1 MMKERLIAKNTLPS
15 KAFIQILQRN
25 QKLYRD
31 KEKLRELSTTKPG
44 LQQMLKELLQMEKT
58 TTRKKKITNEKAH
71 W

>member
-44 LQQMLKELLQMEKT
+44 LQQMLKELL
-58 TTRKKKITNEKAH
+58 
-71 W
+71 